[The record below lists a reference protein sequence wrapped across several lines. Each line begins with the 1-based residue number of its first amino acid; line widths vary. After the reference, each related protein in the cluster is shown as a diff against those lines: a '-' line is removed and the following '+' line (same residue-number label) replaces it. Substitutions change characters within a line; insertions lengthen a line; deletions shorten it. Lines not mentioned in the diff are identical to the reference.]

1 MFFLFLTKLSFSQ
14 TEKVINCKVVSNKI
28 GIPKIQI
35 TNLVNEKS
43 CISDEFGNFSIL
55 AKPDDMLVLVAENYY
70 YKRKILEIE
79 DFNIDRI
86 IINIDKKIEVLNEV
100 FVSKNI
106 NAQFNAQYS
115 GIKSYT
121 PAERRLTEAYDF
133 KPTALLSGL
142 VGLSLPLNPIINA
155 ISGRTTQLKKELTVE
170 RNEMLLEKI
179 KYLYQDEYYIKKLK
193 ISQEQIA
200 GFQYYVIYDFK
211 LIAAVKAKNKTLI
224 NFRMIELAQEYNKL
238 QIIKD

>member
-1 MFFLFLTKLSFSQ
+1 M
-14 TEKVINCKVVSNKI
+14 EKVINGKI
-28 GIPKIQI
+28 VCQKISIPNILI

-43 CISDEFGNFSIL
+43 CVSDEFGNFSIL
-55 AKPDDMLVLVAENYY
+55 AKLDDMLVLVAENYY

-100 FVSKNI
+100 FVARN
-106 NAQFNAQYS
+106 NNTQFNKQYS

-121 PAERRLTEAYDF
+121 PAERRLTEAGDF
-133 KPTALLSGL
+133 KPTALLTGL

-193 ISQEQIA
+193 IQQEQIT

-238 QIIKD
+238 QVIKD

>member
-1 MFFLFLTKLSFSQ
+1 MLKQLFLLLFITSISFSQ
-14 TEKVINCKVVSNKI
+14 TEKVINGKVHCNKI
-28 GIPKIQI
+28 GVPNILI

-43 CISDEFGNFSIL
+43 CVSDEFGNFAIL

-86 IINIDKKIEVLNEV
+86 IINIEKKIEVLSEV
-100 FVSKNI
+100 FVTKKSTSSP
-106 NAQFNAQYS
+106 FDTQYS

-121 PAERRLTEAYDF
+121 PAERRLKSAQSGIIDG
-133 KPTALLSGL
+133 LL
-142 VGLSLPLNPIINA
+142 NT
-155 ISGRTTQLKKELTVE
+155 ISGRTNQLKKQLAVE

-179 KYLYQDEYYIKKLK
+179 KYLYQDDYYIKKLK

-224 NFRMIELAQEYNKL
+224 NFRMIELAQDYNKL
-238 QIIKD
+238 QKI

>member
-1 MFFLFLTKLSFSQ
+1 MLKQLFLFIFITSISFSQ
-14 TEKVINCKVVSNKI
+14 TEKVISGKVICQKI
-28 GIPKIQI
+28 GVPNIQI

-43 CISDEFGNFSIL
+43 CVSDEFGNFSIL

-79 DFNIDRI
+79 DFNVDRI

-100 FVSKNI
+100 FVSKKSTTSP
-106 NAQFNAQYS
+106 FDTQYS
-115 GIKSYT
+115 GVKSYT
-121 PAERRLTEAYDF
+121 PAERRLKSAQSGIIDG
-133 KPTALLSGL
+133 LL
-142 VGLSLPLNPIINA
+142 NA
-155 ISGRTTQLKKELTVE
+155 ISGRTNQLKKQLAVE

-179 KYLYQDEYYIKKLK
+179 KYLYQDEYYVKKLK

-238 QIIKD
+238 QVIKD